1 MDFIKKNRMWI
12 TLGGL
17 ALAIIACFLPFA
29 KASVFGYSRVLQL
42 MHFQTDILPL
52 CDKGFILSSFCYF
65 CVVQLCTLWYN
76 NVVRL

>member
-1 MDFIKKNRMWI
+1 MRKVELRMNEQLKYKTIKDLVDH
-12 TLGGL
+12 T
-17 ALAIIACFLPFA
+17 
-29 KASVFGYSRVLQL
+29 RVLQL